1 MRVVGDAGRCRQL
14 GGRVEVGLGE
24 GRGGLNGRVVG
35 ADELVKFDDDR
46 AQLGTQSLFGGCGLL
61 FDLREAADGTGTAVA
76 RSTVPPD
83 GTTMPH
89 VSDVIVGAATVTV
102 YEPITWSMPGSSVAT
117 NQTPGWPDL
126 VTNTPFSSVA
136 ATTGSK
142 KMVTGG
148 SADAFLACVTLA
160 RNVTVAPGIG
170 TPSGDS
176 SPSEPS
182 NTARIRRPVTRP
194 YWTPLGMLM
203 VYF

>member
-1 MRVVGDAGRCRQL
+1 MSTASVTSSGIPSAAATATSRAANTSPRTAAHSASAAAG
-14 GGRVEVGLGE
+14 
-24 GRGGLNGRVVG
+24 
-35 ADELVKFDDDR
+35 
-46 AQLGTQSLFGGCGLL
+46 
-61 FDLREAADGTGTAVA
+61 ADGTGTAVA

-102 YEPITWSMPGSSVAT
+102 YEPITGSMPGSSVAT
-117 NQTPGWPDL
+117 NQTPGWPGL

-148 SADAFLACVTLA
+148 SADAFLACLTLA

-170 TPSGDS
+170 APSGDS

-194 YWTPLGMLM
+194 YWTPLGILM
-203 VYF
+203 VYS